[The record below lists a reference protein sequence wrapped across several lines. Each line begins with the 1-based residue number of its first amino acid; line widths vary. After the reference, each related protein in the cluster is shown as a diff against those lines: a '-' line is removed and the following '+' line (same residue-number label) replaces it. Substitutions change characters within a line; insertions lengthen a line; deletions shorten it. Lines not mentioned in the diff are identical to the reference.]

1 MLDKVLYNSSSKP
14 FIGQNQAT
22 NHEKPVWKKHEVL
35 FKALEYKEIV
45 VATPRTSRVAV
56 VCFEMYAIK
65 AMTV

>member
-1 MLDKVLYNSSSKP
+1 MR
-14 FIGQNQAT
+14 NQYG
-22 NHEKPVWKKHEVL
+22 KKHEVL

-56 VCFEMYAIK
+56 VCFEMYTIK